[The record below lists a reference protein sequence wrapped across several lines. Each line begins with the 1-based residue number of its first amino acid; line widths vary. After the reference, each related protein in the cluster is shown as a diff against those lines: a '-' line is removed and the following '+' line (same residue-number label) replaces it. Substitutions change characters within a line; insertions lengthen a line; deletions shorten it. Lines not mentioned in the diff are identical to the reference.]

1 VRLVVLEGPAEHRTY
16 EIGAPR
22 TVIGRA
28 PDCDVRVHDAQVSRH
43 HAQVLRSGDTFFI
56 EGLQQANPVIVNDRF
71 VTGRRPLVDGDL
83 IIVGGVLFE
92 VDLPPPTE
100 YFGPVENVARANPVA
115 QPSPVAPVAPASPIA
130 PAIPVAPSG
139 PASPVAPATP
149 APLAERRPSVA
160 PPPRVEERRTPRP
173 PPLPPPP
180 PLEQVRAMAN
190 RLAAAGQRMQAHAAA
205 QPDTGHVQATEA
217 PVVDAILAMHEQLGG
232 DDELARLARLLG
244 ERTGNQTDMRYLF
257 MLGAEAGAL
266 IEWIR
271 VAQRSIDAASHL
283 ADLLGAR

>member
-1 VRLVVLEGPAEHRTY
+1 VRLVVLEGPAEHRSY

-43 HAQVLRSGDTFFI
+43 HAQLLRSGDTFFI

-71 VTGRRPLVDGDL
+71 VTGRRPLADGDL

-115 QPSPVAPVAPASPIA
+115 PVAPANPTV
-130 PAIPVAPSG
+130 PANPVATAENR
-139 PASPVAPATP
+139 PA
-149 APLAERRPSVA
+149 VA

-190 RLAAAGQRMQAHAAA
+190 RLAAAGQRMQSHAAA
-205 QPDTGHVQATEA
+205 QPDTGHVQATEE

-271 VAQRSIDAASHL
+271 VAQR
-283 ADLLGAR
+283 